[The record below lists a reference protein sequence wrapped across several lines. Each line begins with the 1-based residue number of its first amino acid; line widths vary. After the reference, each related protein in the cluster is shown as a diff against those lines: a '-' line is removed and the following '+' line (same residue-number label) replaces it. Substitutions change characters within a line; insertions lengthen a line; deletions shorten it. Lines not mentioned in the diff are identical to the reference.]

1 MKNMKKVMEPL
12 LALQALELDPARETP
27 GKASEIA
34 RLRKSIPA
42 QIIGHYDRLMVR
54 GKKGVA
60 VVRHGVCCECHMR
73 LSSGNHSQLL
83 REEDIMVCESCGRY
97 LYPVHDTPAPEPSL
111 APEETPKK
119 PRKRAKKNEN
129 GPVEAPAL

>member
-1 MKNMKKVMEPL
+1 MKKVMEPL

-27 GKASEIA
+27 EKAGEIA
-34 RLRKSIPA
+34 RLRQSIPA

-60 VVRHGVCCECHMR
+60 LVRHGVCSECHMR
-73 LSSGNHSQLL
+73 MSSGSFSQLL

-97 LYPVHDTPAPEPSL
+97 LYPVHDAPASESAPAPEE
-111 APEETPKK
+111 APKK
-119 PRKRAKKNEN
+119 ARKRAKKKEN
-129 GPVEAPAL
+129 GPIEAPAL